1 MIVNVVADFAEQ
13 DSFGLQHSMRL
24 LQEWRIGVR
33 ETVPVLLCRSKHQAK
48 TDIEILRLVSPL
60 IWNMRWIIYH
70 YIEDVILKRHA
81 GVVTN
86 EAGMMLR
93 FQVQSNDR
101 ASATSPESASI
112 HGGIKYPPRFF
123 VRVKVEH
130 LLQQL
135 GVFSIPCGG

>member
-1 MIVNVVADFAEQ
+1 MLASAVMCCFPLRVNDWTLSDLDDAVAREKSDPTCCLNQVNMCPLVAMIVNVVADFAEQ

-24 LQEWRIGVR
+24 PQEWRIGVH

-48 TDIEILRLVSPL
+48 TDIEVLRLVSPL

-70 YIEDVILKRHA
+70 YVEDVILKRHA

-93 FQVQSNDR
+93 F
-101 ASATSPESASI
+101 
-112 HGGIKYPPRFF
+112 
-123 VRVKVEH
+123 
-130 LLQQL
+130 
-135 GVFSIPCGG
+135 